1 MMPMSGR
8 IQAQLLVD
16 DRGRA
21 ADDVGKGNLLAG
33 NGFLYDTDLVA
44 MIIHGDS
51 LICLIDVHL

>member
-8 IQAQLLVD
+8 IQARLLVD

-21 ADDVGKGNLLAG
+21 ADDVGKGKLLAG
-33 NGFLYDTDLVA
+33 KGFLYNTDLVA

-51 LICLIDVHL
+51 LICLINVHL